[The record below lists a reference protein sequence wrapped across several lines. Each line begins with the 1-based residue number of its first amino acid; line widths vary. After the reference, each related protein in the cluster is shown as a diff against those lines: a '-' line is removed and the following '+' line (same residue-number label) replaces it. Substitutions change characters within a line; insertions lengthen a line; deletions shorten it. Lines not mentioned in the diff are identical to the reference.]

1 MCCTWIFKLADCVS
15 LTDFWLNKI
24 ININSSVN
32 SIQNKKRIFQN
43 DSEVSED
50 YYLNEN
56 GFIVFTESYHLKR
69 GYCCNNSCKHCPY
82 NVDSSA
88 TNSKK

>member
-1 MCCTWIFKLADCVS
+1 M
-15 LTDFWLNKI
+15 
-24 ININSSVN
+24 N

-82 NVDSSA
+82 NVDPSA